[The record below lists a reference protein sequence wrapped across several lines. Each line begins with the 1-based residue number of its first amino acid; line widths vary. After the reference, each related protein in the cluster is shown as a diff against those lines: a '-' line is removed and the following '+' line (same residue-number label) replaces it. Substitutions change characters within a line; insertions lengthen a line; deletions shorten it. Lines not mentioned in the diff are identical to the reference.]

1 MGVGVG
7 RERNLTTTRKQK
19 TRGQLHE
26 IEDVILLAKLSDFS
40 LKKWNFKFEM
50 QHQIILSRFKII
62 S

>member
-7 RERNLTTTRKQK
+7 EGAELNNYKKTK

-26 IEDVILLAKLSDFS
+26 IENVILLAKLSDFS

-50 QHQIILSRFKII
+50 QHQIIQSRFKII